1 MVRVIKSAVKCY
13 KKKTKKTVG
22 GKTKIYEYNQYL
34 IPLKKSDD
42 LECSEDVF
50 ILSQKQLN
58 ELTGREVSDLND
70 YFEDLKG
77 YQGNVEEYE
86 NSIAEL
92 EWKKSELSKSYQDL
106 VTKNAKTN
114 KKLKLEA
121 QRAKD
126 LEETN
131 QKILKGIEAK
141 ELKYQDLKKKYEFEL
156 EKNRVM
162 EEEINLQKDKDIWST
177 LKSRLGSSGKKE
189 QDEEDK

>member
-50 ILSQKQLN
+50 ILSKKQLN
-58 ELTGREVSDLND
+58 EITGREVSDLNQ
-70 YFEDLKG
+70 YFEDIMA

-86 NSIAEL
+86 NTIAEM

-114 KKLKLEA
+114 KKLKIES
-121 QRAKD
+121 QRVKD

-131 QKILKGIEAK
+131 QRLLKDIGAK
-141 ELKYQDLKKKYEFEL
+141 NMEYQDLKKKYDFEL
-156 EKNRVM
+156 EKNKVM
-162 EEEINLQKDKDIWST
+162 EEEINEKDKDIWSS
-177 LKSRLGSSGKKE
+177 LKSRLGSSVKKE
-189 QDEEDK
+189 QDEEGK

>member
-58 ELTGREVSDLND
+58 EITGREVSDLNQ
-70 YFEDLKG
+70 YFEDIMA

-86 NSIAEL
+86 NTIAEM

-114 KKLKLEA
+114 KKLKIES

-131 QKILKGIEAK
+131 QKLLKDIGAK
-141 ELKYQDLKKKYEFEL
+141 NREYQDLKKKYDFEL
-156 EKNRVM
+156 EKNKVM
-162 EEEINLQKDKDIWST
+162 EEEINQKDKDIWSS
-177 LKSRLGSSGKKE
+177 LKSRLGSSVKKE
-189 QDEEDK
+189 QDEEGK

>member
-58 ELTGREVSDLND
+58 DITGREVSDLNQ
-70 YFEDLKG
+70 YFEDLIE

-86 NSIAEL
+86 NTIAEM

-114 KKLKLEA
+114 KKLKIES
-121 QRAKD
+121 QRVKD

-131 QKILKGIEAK
+131 QRLLKDIGAK
-141 ELKYQDLKKKYEFEL
+141 NMEYQDLKKKYDFEL
-156 EKNRVM
+156 EKNKVM
-162 EEEINLQKDKDIWST
+162 EEEINQKDKDIWSS
-177 LKSRLGSSGKKE
+177 LKSRLGSSVKKE
-189 QDEEDK
+189 QDEEGK

>member
-50 ILSQKQLN
+50 ILSKKQLN
-58 ELTGREVSDLND
+58 EITGREVSDLNQ
-70 YFEDLKG
+70 YFEDIMA

-86 NSIAEL
+86 NTIAEM

-114 KKLKLEA
+114 KKLKIES

-131 QKILKGIEAK
+131 QKLLKDIGAK
-141 ELKYQDLKKKYEFEL
+141 NREYQDLKKKYDFEL
-156 EKNRVM
+156 EKNKVM
-162 EEEINLQKDKDIWST
+162 EEEINQKDKDIWSS
-177 LKSRLGSSGKKE
+177 LKSRLGSSVKKE
-189 QDEEDK
+189 QDEEGK

>member
-58 ELTGREVSDLND
+58 EITGREVSDLNQ
-70 YFEDLKG
+70 YFEDIMA

-86 NSIAEL
+86 NTIAEM

-114 KKLKLEA
+114 KKLKIES
-121 QRAKD
+121 QRVKD

-131 QKILKGIEAK
+131 QRLLKDIGAK
-141 ELKYQDLKKKYEFEL
+141 NMEYQDLKKKYDFEL
-156 EKNRVM
+156 EKNKVM
-162 EEEINLQKDKDIWST
+162 EEEINQKDKDIWSS
-177 LKSRLGSSGKKE
+177 LKSRLGSSVKKE
-189 QDEEDK
+189 QDEEGK

>member
-50 ILSQKQLN
+50 ILSKKQLN
-58 ELTGREVSDLND
+58 EITGREVSDLNQ
-70 YFEDLKG
+70 YFEDIMA

-86 NSIAEL
+86 NTIAEM

-114 KKLKLEA
+114 KKLKIES

-131 QKILKGIEAK
+131 QKLLEDIGAK
-141 ELKYQDLKKKYEFEL
+141 NREYQDLKKKYDFEL
-156 EKNRVM
+156 EKNKVM
-162 EEEINLQKDKDIWST
+162 EEEINQKDKDIWSS
-177 LKSRLGSSGKKE
+177 LKSRLGSSVKKE
-189 QDEEDK
+189 QDEEGK

>member
-58 ELTGREVSDLND
+58 EITGREVSDLNQ
-70 YFEDLKG
+70 YFEDIMG

-86 NSIAEL
+86 NTIAEM

-114 KKLKLEA
+114 KKLKIES
-121 QRAKD
+121 QRVKD

-131 QKILKGIEAK
+131 QRLLKDIDIKNRE
-141 ELKYQDLKKKYEFEL
+141 YHDLKKEYDFEL
-156 EKNRVM
+156 EKNKVM
-162 EEEINLQKDKDIWST
+162 EEEINQKDKDIWSS
-177 LKSRLGSSGKKE
+177 LKSRLGSSVKKE
-189 QDEEDK
+189 QDEEGK

>member
-58 ELTGREVSDLND
+58 DITGREVSDLNQ
-70 YFEDLKG
+70 YFEDLIE

-86 NSIAEL
+86 NTIAEM

-114 KKLKLEA
+114 KKLKIES
-121 QRAKD
+121 QRVKD

-131 QKILKGIEAK
+131 QRLLKDIGAK
-141 ELKYQDLKKKYEFEL
+141 NMEYQDLKKKYDFEL
-156 EKNRVM
+156 EKNKVM
-162 EEEINLQKDKDIWST
+162 EEEINEKDKDIWSS
-177 LKSRLGSSGKKE
+177 LKSRLGSSVKKE
-189 QDEEDK
+189 QDEEGK

>member
-58 ELTGREVSDLND
+58 EITGREVSDLNQ
-70 YFEDLKG
+70 YFEDIMG

-86 NSIAEL
+86 NTIAEM

-114 KKLKLEA
+114 KKLKIES

-131 QKILKGIEAK
+131 QRLLKDIGAK
-141 ELKYQDLKKKYEFEL
+141 NMEYQDLKKKYDFEL
-156 EKNRVM
+156 EKNKVM
-162 EEEINLQKDKDIWST
+162 EEEINEKDKDIWSS
-177 LKSRLGSSGKKE
+177 LKSRLGSSVKKE
-189 QDEEDK
+189 QDEEGK

>member
-58 ELTGREVSDLND
+58 EITGREVSDLNQ
-70 YFEDLKG
+70 YFEDILG

-86 NSIAEL
+86 NTIAEM

-114 KKLKLEA
+114 KKLKIES

-131 QKILKGIEAK
+131 QKLLEDIGAK
-141 ELKYQDLKKKYEFEL
+141 NREYQDLKKKYDFEL
-156 EKNRVM
+156 EKNKVM
-162 EEEINLQKDKDIWST
+162 EEEINQKDKDIWSS
-177 LKSRLGSSGKKE
+177 LKSRLGSSVKKE
-189 QDEEDK
+189 QDEEGK

>member
-58 ELTGREVSDLND
+58 EITGREVSDLNQ
-70 YFEDLKG
+70 YFEDILG

-86 NSIAEL
+86 NTIAEM

-114 KKLKLEA
+114 KKLKIES

-131 QKILKGIEAK
+131 QRLLKDIGAK
-141 ELKYQDLKKKYEFEL
+141 NREYQDLKKKYDFEL
-156 EKNRVM
+156 EKNKVM
-162 EEEINLQKDKDIWST
+162 EEEINEKDKDIWSS
-177 LKSRLGSSGKKE
+177 LKSRLGSSVKKE
-189 QDEEDK
+189 QDEEGK

>member
-58 ELTGREVSDLND
+58 DITGREVSDLNQ
-70 YFEDLKG
+70 YFEDLIG

-86 NSIAEL
+86 NTIAEM

-114 KKLKLEA
+114 KKLKIES
-121 QRAKD
+121 QRVKD

-131 QKILKGIEAK
+131 QRLLKDIGAK
-141 ELKYQDLKKKYEFEL
+141 NMEYQDLKKKYDFEL
-156 EKNRVM
+156 EKNKVM
-162 EEEINLQKDKDIWST
+162 EEEINEKDKDIWSS
-177 LKSRLGSSGKKE
+177 LKSRLGSSVKKE
-189 QDEEDK
+189 QDEEGK

>member
-58 ELTGREVSDLND
+58 DITGREVSDLNQ
-70 YFEDLKG
+70 YFEDLIE

-86 NSIAEL
+86 NTIAEM

-114 KKLKLEA
+114 KKLKIES

-131 QKILKGIEAK
+131 QRLLKDIGAK
-141 ELKYQDLKKKYEFEL
+141 NMEYQDLKKKYDFEL
-156 EKNRVM
+156 EKNKVM
-162 EEEINLQKDKDIWST
+162 EEEINEKDKDIWSS
-177 LKSRLGSSGKKE
+177 LKSRLGSSVKKE
-189 QDEEDK
+189 QDEEGK

>member
-58 ELTGREVSDLND
+58 EITGREVSDLNQ
-70 YFEDLKG
+70 YFEDIMA

-86 NSIAEL
+86 NTIAEM

-114 KKLKLEA
+114 KKLKIES
-121 QRAKD
+121 QRVKD

-131 QKILKGIEAK
+131 QRLLKDIGAK
-141 ELKYQDLKKKYEFEL
+141 NMEYQDLKKKYDFEL
-156 EKNRVM
+156 EKNKVM
-162 EEEINLQKDKDIWST
+162 EEEINEKDKDIWSS
-177 LKSRLGSSGKKE
+177 LKSRLGSSVKKE
-189 QDEEDK
+189 QDEEGK

>member
-58 ELTGREVSDLND
+58 EITGREVSDLNQ
-70 YFEDLKG
+70 YFEDIMA

-86 NSIAEL
+86 NTIAEM

-114 KKLKLEA
+114 KKLKIES

-131 QKILKGIEAK
+131 QKLVKDIGAK
-141 ELKYQDLKKKYEFEL
+141 NMEYQDLKKKYDFEL
-156 EKNRVM
+156 EKNKVM
-162 EEEINLQKDKDIWST
+162 EEEINQKDKDIWSS
-177 LKSRLGSSGKKE
+177 LKSRLGSSVKKE
-189 QDEEDK
+189 QDEEGK

>member
-50 ILSQKQLN
+50 ILSKKQLN
-58 ELTGREVSDLND
+58 EITGREVSDLNQ
-70 YFEDLKG
+70 YFEDIMA

-86 NSIAEL
+86 NTIAEM

-114 KKLKLEA
+114 KKLKIES

-131 QKILKGIEAK
+131 QRLLKDIGAK
-141 ELKYQDLKKKYEFEL
+141 NMEYQDLKKKYDFEL
-156 EKNRVM
+156 EKNKVM
-162 EEEINLQKDKDIWST
+162 EEEINEKDKDIWSS
-177 LKSRLGSSGKKE
+177 LKSRLGSSVKKE
-189 QDEEDK
+189 QDEEGK

>member
-58 ELTGREVSDLND
+58 EITGREVSDLNQ
-70 YFEDLKG
+70 YFEDILG

-86 NSIAEL
+86 NTIAEM

-114 KKLKLEA
+114 KKLKIES

-131 QKILKGIEAK
+131 QRLLKDIGAK
-141 ELKYQDLKKKYEFEL
+141 NMEYQDLKKKYDFEL
-156 EKNRVM
+156 EKNKVM
-162 EEEINLQKDKDIWST
+162 EEEINEKDKDIWSS
-177 LKSRLGSSGKKE
+177 LKSRLGSSVKKE
-189 QDEEDK
+189 QDEEGK

>member
-58 ELTGREVSDLND
+58 EITGREVSDLNQ
-70 YFEDLKG
+70 YFEDIMA

-86 NSIAEL
+86 NTIAEM

-114 KKLKLEA
+114 KKLKIES

-131 QKILKGIEAK
+131 QRLLKDIGAK
-141 ELKYQDLKKKYEFEL
+141 NREYQDLKKKYDFEL
-156 EKNRVM
+156 EKNKVM
-162 EEEINLQKDKDIWST
+162 EEEINQKDKDIWSS
-177 LKSRLGSSGKKE
+177 LKSRLGSSVKKE
-189 QDEEDK
+189 QDEEGK